1 MTASA
6 RHRAL
11 GPPPPRTARLCL
23 SKKDCRPSRSGND
36 TAVVPSSMAMNLRLT
51 DNETEALRRRAAEEG
66 RSMNEVVRSAI
77 NRYVTDRDERLNALI
92 TRVASED
99 AELLERLSR

>member
-1 MTASA
+1 
-6 RHRAL
+6 
-11 GPPPPRTARLCL
+11 
-23 SKKDCRPSRSGND
+23 
-36 TAVVPSSMAMNLRLT
+36 MAMNLRLT

>member
-1 MTASA
+1 
-6 RHRAL
+6 
-11 GPPPPRTARLCL
+11 
-23 SKKDCRPSRSGND
+23 
-36 TAVVPSSMAMNLRLT
+36 MNLRLT